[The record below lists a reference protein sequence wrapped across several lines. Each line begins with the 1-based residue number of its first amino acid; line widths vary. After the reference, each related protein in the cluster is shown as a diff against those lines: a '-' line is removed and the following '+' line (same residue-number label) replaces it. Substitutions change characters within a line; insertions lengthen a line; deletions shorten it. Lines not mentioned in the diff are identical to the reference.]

1 MSNEVRIVEAQT
13 MKSLED
19 EIKAEEAALKAATPD
34 GSPADEPAE
43 QVPVVAATPVIAPTP
58 TVEPIPT
65 PAPTPAPTPDANA
78 DALQTAMAEKEAK
91 IAELTKRIMDADGRR
106 GGELSELRRQN
117 EALSTKL
124 EAMLAKLDKVQ
135 GPNVTPAPTEP
146 EPEPLADYDA
156 ATKDGIRQL
165 ARREMKPIAD
175 ALEQTKAE
183 LAKAKTEI
191 AEAAKGS
198 YETAYR
204 IMEDKIEQVV
214 PKFREYNVDPKFKE
228 WLEQNFYTEVLNS
241 AAVNLDLARA
251 TTIFRKYDAEQAKPQ
266 PTATETPVTTQ
277 RGPVKPSKEAQ
288 VAVPA
293 ASASPP
299 ATPSPIVNINA
310 RVAELDKKLFSHRI
324 TPKESKELDDLY
336 LQQSGLK
343 AS

>member
-1 MSNEVRIVEAQT
+1 
-13 MKSLED
+13 MKELIERLN
-19 EIKAEEAALKAATPD
+19 EIKAEEAALKAATSED
-34 GSPADEPAE
+34 SPAGEPAE
-43 QVPVVAATPVIAPTP
+43 QVPVVDETPVTALTP
-58 TVEPIPT
+58 TVEPTSTPAPT
-65 PAPTPAPTPDANA
+65 PAATPAPTPDA
-78 DALQTAMAEKEAK
+78 LRTAMAEKDAK

-124 EAMLAKLDKVQ
+124 EALMAKLEKVQ
-135 GPNVTPAPTEP
+135 PPNATPAPA
-146 EPEPLADYDA
+146 EPEPLPDYADDV
-156 ATKDGIRQL
+156 TDGIRQL

-183 LAKAKTEI
+183 LAAAKTEI

-198 YETAYR
+198 YETAFR
-204 IMEDKIEQVV
+204 IMEEKIEQAV
-214 PKFREYNVDPKFKE
+214 PKFREYNVDPKFIA
-228 WLEQNFYTEVLNS
+228 WLEQNFYTEVLND
-241 AAVNLDLARA
+241 AATKLNLERA
-251 TTIFRKYDAEQAKPQ
+251 TTIFRKYDTEQKTSPA
-266 PTATETPVTTQ
+266 AETPVTQ

-299 ATPSPIVNINA
+299 ATPSPTVNIRA
-310 RVAELDKKLFSHRI
+310 RVAELEKKMFSHRI

-336 LQQSGLK
+336 LQQAK

>member
-1 MSNEVRIVEAQT
+1 MSKEVRIVEAQT

-19 EIKAEEAALKAATPD
+19 EIKAEEAALKAATSND
-34 GSPADEPAE
+34 SPADEPAE
-43 QVPVVAATPVIAPTP
+43 QVPVVTETPATAPTP
-58 TVEPIPT
+58 TVEPTST
-65 PAPTPAPTPDANA
+65 PAPTPAATPAPTL
-78 DALQTAMAEKEAK
+78 DALRTAIAEKDAK

-117 EALSTKL
+117 EALSAKL
-124 EAMLAKLDKVQ
+124 EALLAKLERVQ
-135 GPNVTPAPTEP
+135 GPGATPAPTEP
-146 EPEPLADYDA
+146 EVEPLADYDA
-156 ATKDGIRQL
+156 AVKDGIRQL
-165 ARREMKPIAD
+165 ARREMKPISD

-198 YETAYR
+198 YETAFR
-204 IMEDKIEQVV
+204 IMEEKIEQAV
-214 PKFREYNVDPKFKE
+214 PRYREYNVDPKFIE
-228 WLEQNFYTEVLNS
+228 WLAQNFYTDVLND
-241 AAVNLDLARA
+241 AAAKLDLARA
-251 TTIFRKYDAEQAKPQ
+251 TTIFRKYDAEQKPQ
-266 PTATETPVTTQ
+266 PAATETPVPTQ

-293 ASASPP
+293 ASAP
-299 ATPSPIVNINA
+299 APVTPSPAVNINA
-310 RVAELDKKLFSHRI
+310 RIAELEKKVFSHRI

>member
-19 EIKAEEAALKAATPD
+19 EIKAEEAALKAMTSD

-43 QVPVVAATPVIAPTP
+43 QVPVVDETPVTAPTP
-58 TVEPIPT
+58 TVEPTSTPAPT
-65 PAPTPAPTPDANA
+65 PAATPAPTPDA
-78 DALQTAMAEKEAK
+78 LRTAMAEKDAK

-124 EAMLAKLDKVQ
+124 EALMAKLDKAQSPVA
-135 GPNVTPAPTEP
+135 PAPTEP
-146 EPEPLADYDA
+146 EAEPLAEYDTA
-156 ATKDGIRQL
+156 VKDGIRQL
-165 ARREMKPIAD
+165 ARREVKPIAD

-183 LAKAKTEI
+183 LAAAKTEI

-198 YETAYR
+198 YETAFR
-204 IMEDKIEQVV
+204 IMEEKLEQAV
-214 PKFREYNVDPKFKE
+214 PKFREYNVDPKFAE
-228 WLEQNFYTEVLNS
+228 WLKQNFYTDVLND
-241 AAVNLDLARA
+241 AAAKLDLARA
-251 TTIFRKYDAEQAKPQ
+251 TTIFRKYDAEQKTSP
-266 PTATETPVTTQ
+266 ATETPVETP

-293 ASASPP
+293 AGASPP
-299 ATPSPIVNINA
+299 VTPSPIVNINA
-310 RVAELDKKLFSHRI
+310 RVAELEKKLYSHRI

-336 LQQSGLK
+336 LQQAKS
-343 AS
+343 S

>member
-1 MSNEVRIVEAQT
+1 MSKEVRIVEAQT

-19 EIKAEEAALKAATPD
+19 EIKAEEAALKAATSED
-34 GSPADEPAE
+34 SPAGEPAE
-43 QVPVVAATPVIAPTP
+43 QVPVVDETPVTAPTP
-58 TVEPIPT
+58 TVEPTSTPAPT
-65 PAPTPAPTPDANA
+65 PAATPAPTPDA
-78 DALQTAMAEKEAK
+78 LRTAMAEKDAK

-124 EAMLAKLDKVQ
+124 EALMAKLEKVQ
-135 GPNVTPAPTEP
+135 PPNATPAPVEP
-146 EPEPLADYDA
+146 EVEPLAEYDA
-156 ATKDGIRQL
+156 AVKDGIRQL

-183 LAKAKTEI
+183 LAAAKTEI

-198 YETAYR
+198 YETAFR
-204 IMEDKIEQVV
+204 IMEEKIEQAV
-214 PKFREYNVDPKFKE
+214 PKYREYNVDPKFIA
-228 WLEQNFYTEVLNS
+228 WLEQNFYTEVLND
-241 AAVNLDLARA
+241 AATKLNLERA
-251 TTIFRKYDAEQAKPQ
+251 TTIFRKYDAEQKTSP
-266 PTATETPVTTQ
+266 ATETPVTQ

-299 ATPSPIVNINA
+299 ATPSPTVNIRA
-310 RVAELDKKLFSHRI
+310 RVAELEKKMFSHRI

-336 LQQSGLK
+336 LQQAKS
-343 AS
+343 S

>member
-1 MSNEVRIVEAQT
+1 MSKEVRIVEAQT

-19 EIKAEEAALKAATPD
+19 EIKAEEAALKAMTSD

-43 QVPVVAATPVIAPTP
+43 QVPVVDETPVTAPTP
-58 TVEPIPT
+58 TVEPTSTPAPT
-65 PAPTPAPTPDANA
+65 PAATPAPTPDA
-78 DALQTAMAEKEAK
+78 LRTAMAEKDAK

-135 GPNVTPAPTEP
+135 DPKATPAEP
-146 EPEPLADYDA
+146 EPEPLADYDEKVRSDVDKRA
-156 ATKDGIRQL
+156 D
-165 ARREMKPIAD
+165 RRVDQKLKPIAD

-183 LAKAKTEI
+183 LAAAKAEI

-198 YETAYR
+198 YDTAFR
-204 IMEDKIEQVV
+204 IMEEKIEQAV
-214 PKFREYNVDPKFKE
+214 PKFREYNVDPKFME
-228 WLEQNFYTEVLNS
+228 WLDQNFYKDVLNE
-241 AAVNLDLARA
+241 AATKLDLARA
-251 TTIFRKYDAEQAKPQ
+251 TAIFRKYDAEQKTS
-266 PTATETPVTTQ
+266 TATETPVTTQ

-288 VAVPA
+288 VAVPN

-299 ATPSPIVNINA
+299 ATPTPLVNIKA
-310 RVAELDKKLFSHRI
+310 RVAELEKKVYSHRI

-336 LQQSGLK
+336 LKESGLG